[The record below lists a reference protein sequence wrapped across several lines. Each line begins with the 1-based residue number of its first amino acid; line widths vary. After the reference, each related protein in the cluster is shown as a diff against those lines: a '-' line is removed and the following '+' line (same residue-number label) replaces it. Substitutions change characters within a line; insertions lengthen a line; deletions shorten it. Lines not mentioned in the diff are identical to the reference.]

1 MLHKPCIINW
11 KNKKLFELAI
21 SVGIPQMPH
30 PFFIFFKETLRP
42 LLNYDLA
49 NETLTAVNK
58 YHVPGK
64 YLDTMEIC

>member
-11 KNKKLFELAI
+11 KNKKLFELVT

-30 PFFIFFKETLRP
+30 AFFIFFKETLRP

-58 YHVPGK
+58 
-64 YLDTMEIC
+64 